1 MSSSI
6 VTCNCGAK
14 IRLPDDR
21 TNRSF
26 RCPKCKTG
34 IALTV
39 DSLVLDSRPLD
50 AGSREVVCPICQ
62 TEVAA
67 DEAVVACPGCDQIHH
82 RDCWSEI
89 GGCGTYGC
97 EQAPPTEKSETS
109 VQAPLAAW
117 GDTKTCPACGETIK
131 AIALRCR
138 YCKTDFATAD
148 PMSIDDLRG
157 NIKLSKEIESLQKS
171 IIALFVVSLFGCAAP
186 LIALISLIVLIPQ
199 RKLLKKAG
207 PLYAVMGYTALGLSC
222 LYTLLIVLLIYF
234 DAM

>member
-1 MSSSI
+1 MPSV

-21 TNRSF
+21 ANRSF
-26 RCPKCKTG
+26 RCPKCKNG

-39 DSLVLDSRPLD
+39 DSLVLESRALNAD
-50 AGSREVVCPICQ
+50 DRAVVCPICQ
-62 TEVAA
+62 TEI
-67 DEAVVACPGCDQIHH
+67 EAQEPVVACPGCDQIHH

-97 EQAPPTEKSETS
+97 QQAPASEKSETS
-109 VQAPLAAW
+109 AQAPLAAW

-138 YCKTDFATAD
+138 YCKTDFETVD

-157 NIKLSKEIESLQKS
+157 NIKRNEEVESLQKS
-171 IIALFVVSLFGCAAP
+171 IVALFVVSLFGCAAP
-186 LIALISLIVLIPQ
+186 LIALLSLVVLIPKQ
-199 RKLLKKAG
+199 KLLKKAG
-207 PLYAVMGYTALGLSC
+207 PLYAVMGYTALALSC
-222 LYTLLIVLLIYF
+222 LYTIFIALLIFLE
-234 DAM
+234 M